1 MEQPAQDDDRA
12 AAGLS
17 DRLDSWK
24 EIATYLRR
32 SPRTVQRWE
41 RQEGLPVHRLVH
53 DKQGSVYAFRA
64 ELDGWW
70 AERRTRL
77 ESLES
82 DADETSAPTDEG
94 APSDEVP
101 EPGRTADLR
110 SSPDPVAPSARPAS
124 WRMFAGLGVAALLLI
139 AASTAWW
146 MLGRTSQTSGAQR
159 VRMAILPFANLTG
172 DPAREFLG
180 DGLTEE
186 LIAGLGRV
194 RDLGVIARTSVMRYK
209 GADRSVRQIGKEL
222 SVDYVLEGSV
232 RESERR
238 LRVTAQLIRTSDETH
253 VWAESYDYELN
264 DLLRIE
270 AQVANRVA
278 EQVRLRVP
286 VVEARG
292 VNADAH
298 LAYLQGRYY
307 WNRRTRADFERAI
320 AFFNQAI
327 AIDRSY
333 APAYSGLADSYLLL
347 SNYGHLP
354 VEDALPKAK
363 EAANRALV
371 LDESLAD
378 GHASLAFA
386 VEIYDRDFRV
396 AGQQF
401 ERALALN
408 PNHVNARLWYGLM
421 LVNLGRFEEARAQFL
436 TGLEAD
442 PLSASL
448 RANVATC
455 DFFAGRYDDAIRL
468 IRMEIEREPERAINH
483 LELGR
488 VYVQKGDY
496 KNGIESMRRAHTLAG
511 DEPLFDA
518 VLGYG
523 LARAGQRAEAEAIF
537 ERLMRESA
545 TRRVPP
551 YYLAVLCAGLDR
563 PDDAFHWLDQV
574 LRERHIGA
582 LSLGVEPELASLR
595 SDPRFQDLRRRV
607 GLI

>member
-1 MEQPAQDDDRA
+1 MEQPAQDQERA
-12 AAGLS
+12 AAGPS

-24 EIATYLRR
+24 EISAYLRR

-53 DKQGSVYAFRA
+53 DKQGSVYAFRL

-70 AERRTRL
+70 AERRIRL
-77 ESLES
+77 ESQES
-82 DADETSAPTDEG
+82 DADGPETTTDHGASAP
-94 APSDEVP
+94 
-101 EPGRTADLR
+101 
-110 SSPDPVAPSARPAS
+110 DPLATSARPAS
-124 WRMFAGLGVAALLLI
+124 WRMFAGLGVAALLLV

-146 MLGRTSQTSGAQR
+146 MLGRKPQTGAQR

-270 AQVANRVA
+270 AQVANQVA

-442 PLSASL
+442 PFSASL
-448 RANVATC
+448 RNNVATC
-455 DFFAGRYDDAIRL
+455 DFFAGRYDDALRL
-468 IRMEIEREPERAINH
+468 MRMEIERDPDRAVNH

-496 KNGIESMRRAHTLAG
+496 KHGIESMRRAHALAG

-537 ERLMRESA
+537 ERLMRESG

-551 YYLAVLCAGLDR
+551 YYLAVLCAGLGR

-582 LSLGVEPELASLR
+582 LSLAVEPELASLR

-607 GLI
+607 GLN